1 MHCCSV
7 CENLQIVP
15 GCLDDYKRLA
25 RYHYCGSHTGP
36 ASAIFVLK
44 RPGSITPVG
53 VIVYSNAPAVL
64 ELRNIATGHIFAGLD
79 RSTQLELINANIRRI
94 SRVIIEP
101 RFRGLGL
108 ASRLVRETMP
118 LVNVPIVEAV
128 AVMGW
133 VNPFFESAGMKA
145 YKATPSAAYVQFIEA
160 LSVVGIEQGELLDP
174 VQVQRKFDRLG
185 DCKAQFIEHQIR
197 HFLKNH
203 GRRRDMPPG
212 LERTRYILT
221 KLTARPVYYIWFN
234 PKFTKE
240 DCYAKNTNQESNN
253 EYSGRQAHRS
263 SRQS

>member
-1 MHCCSV
+1 MPSCSV
-7 CENLQIVP
+7 CENLEITP
-15 GCLDDYKRLA
+15 GCLDDYRRLA
-25 RYHYCGSHTGP
+25 RYHYLGGQTGP
-36 ASAIFVLK
+36 ASAIFVLIC
-44 RPGSITPVG
+44 PGGKTPVG

-64 ELRNIATGHIFAGLD
+64 ELRNIATNHVFAGLD

-94 SRVIIEP
+94 SRVVIEP

-118 LVNVPIVEAV
+118 LVDVPIVEAL

-145 YKATPSAAYVQFIEA
+145 YKAKPSAAGVQFIEA
-160 LSVVGIEQGELLDP
+160 LSIIGIEQAGLIDSE
-174 VQVQRKFDRLG
+174 QVQQKLERLG
-185 DCKAQFIEHQIR
+185 DCEARFIEREIR

-203 GRRRDMPPG
+203 GRRRDMPPN

-240 DCYAKNTNQESNN
+240 DK
-253 EYSGRQAHRS
+253 
-263 SRQS
+263 

>member
-1 MHCCSV
+1 MQNCSV
-7 CENLQIVP
+7 CENLQITP
-15 GCLDDYKRLA
+15 GCLDDYRQLA
-25 RYHYCGSHTGP
+25 RYHYCGNHTGP
-36 ASAIFVLK
+36 VTAVFVL
-44 RPGSITPVG
+44 RRAGCETLLG

-64 ELRNIATGHIFAGLD
+64 ELRNIATNHVFAGLD

-108 ASRLVRETMP
+108 ASRLVRQTMP
-118 LVNVPIVEAV
+118 MVNVPIVEAV

-133 VNPFFESAGMKA
+133 VNPFFERAGMTA
-145 YKATPSAAYVQFIEA
+145 YKAQPSAASVQFIEA
-160 LSVVGIEQGELLDP
+160 LSTIGIEQAELIDP
-174 VQVQRKFDRLG
+174 CKMQLKLDRLG
-185 DCKAQFIEHQIR
+185 DRETKFIEHQIR

-234 PKFTKE
+234 PKLIKE
-240 DCYAKNTNQESNN
+240 D
-253 EYSGRQAHRS
+253 RQCKKLKLRIE
-263 SRQS
+263 